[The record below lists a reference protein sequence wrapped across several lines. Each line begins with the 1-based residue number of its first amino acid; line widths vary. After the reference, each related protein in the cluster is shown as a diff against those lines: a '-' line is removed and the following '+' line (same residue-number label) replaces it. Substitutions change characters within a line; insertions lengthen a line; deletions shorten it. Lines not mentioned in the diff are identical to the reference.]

1 VKRIKIESCFVSR
14 FGRRNAGYLETVM
27 EAVRGVLATADLT
40 RIRDIYVASYAPSEL
55 CQIEDPFNLVARAVA
70 SEFPDLRCR
79 YHGLF
84 KTGADAL
91 HRALVAM
98 GDGGSHASPE
108 GDVLVVGAEK
118 MTHLDP
124 PAAAGLLSA
133 RENPHDRAYGATLPA
148 LGALVTRAYLREFD
162 IPETALHRVAVKNH
176 RHGAMNPRAQFRR
189 AVTVEEVAQSP
200 LVADPLR
207 RLHCAPISDGAASL
221 LLTRGAG
228 GVAFI
233 GWGNGADTRL
243 FQDRRDITRFAATAR
258 ATRQSLECAGVTNSD
273 INVVEIHDAFSSF
286 ELINLE
292 EMGFYPKGMSWRAL
306 ENGDLHVGGKIAV
319 NPSGGMKAKG
329 HPIGA
334 CGISS
339 CVEVY
344 QQLTGSAG
352 DRQHNSPRLG
362 MVQSVGGVSDESF
375 IFIMRAE

>member
-1 VKRIKIESCFVSR
+1 MSR
-14 FGRRNAGYLETVM
+14 FGRRRSDYLATTM
-27 EAVRGVLATADLT
+27 EAVRAALATAD
-40 RIRDIYVASYAPSEL
+40 RARVRDIYLASYAPADL
-55 CQIEDPFNLVARAVA
+55 CRIENPFGLVAGAIA
-70 SEFPDLRCR
+70 SEFPDLRCG

-98 GDGGSHASPE
+98 GGGSQAGPE

-124 PAAAGLLSA
+124 PVAAGLLSA

-162 IPETALHRVAVKNH
+162 IPETALHLVAVKNH
-176 RHGAMNPRAQFRR
+176 RHGAMNPHAQFRR
-189 AVTVEEVAQSP
+189 EVTVEEVAESP
-200 LVADPLR
+200 LIADPLR

-233 GWGNGADTRL
+233 GWGKGADTRL
-243 FQDRRDITRFAATAR
+243 FQDRNDITRFAATAR
-258 ATRQSLECAGVTNSD
+258 ATRGSLEYAGVTNED
-273 INVVEIHDAFSSF
+273 IGVVEIHDAFSSF

-292 EMGFYPKGMSWRAL
+292 EMGFYPRGMSWRAL
-306 ENGDLHVGGKIAV
+306 QGGDLGVGGKLAV

-339 CVEVY
+339 CVEIF

-352 DRQHNSPRLG
+352 ERQHNSPSLG

-375 IFIMRAE
+375 VFIMETD